1 MNGYGVD
8 LVLVIDKTGSMRD
21 IFEGTKQNA
30 LVLRQK
36 IEQKLA
42 EEKQEGIGLMRVRV
56 IGFGA
61 LDGDGVHTFVSSDFF
76 ELPGDESDF
85 RDFVAGV
92 RCEGGGEESG
102 LAALSLAL
110 GSDWMDSGRRTRHII
125 AMFTDE
131 DSASLEK
138 DRRNPACPE
147 GVASNMSELSA
158 QWMSQDINQR
168 GKRLIMVAPSNTVYD
183 NEIAYRWD
191 HSRFFELG
199 RDIQTMNFDAIVS
212 VISSS
217 ISA

>member
-30 LVLRQK
+30 LVLR
-36 IEQKLA
+36 
-42 EEKQEGIGLMRVRV
+42 
-56 IGFGA
+56 
-61 LDGDGVHTFVSSDFF
+61 F

-138 DRRNPACPE
+138 DSRNPACPA

-158 QWMSQDINQR
+158 QWMCQDINQR

>member
-102 LAALSLAL
+102 
-110 GSDWMDSGRRTRHII
+110 TRHII

-138 DRRNPACPE
+138 DSRNPACPA
-147 GVASNMSELSA
+147 GVARNMSELSA
-158 QWMSQDINQR
+158 QWMSQNINQR